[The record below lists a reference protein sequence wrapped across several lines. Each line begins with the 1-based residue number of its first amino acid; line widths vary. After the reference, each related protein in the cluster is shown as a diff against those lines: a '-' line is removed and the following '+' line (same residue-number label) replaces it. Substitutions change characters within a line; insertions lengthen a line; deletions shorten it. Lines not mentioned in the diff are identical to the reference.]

1 MTQFRFASGFF
12 GFLAVLAAWLA
23 SVAALA
29 QSVSFTAPT
38 RFPQTSGEAL
48 YRAIC
53 QGCHMPDAQGAVGAG
68 RYPALARNENL
79 AVAGYPVHL
88 VVYGRKGMPGFG
100 GFLSDAQ
107 VAAVVNY
114 VRSHFGNDY
123 ADAVSAEDV
132 GAIRQPGYEYVA
144 LE

>member
-1 MTQFRFASGFF
+1 MTRSISHT
-12 GFLAVLAAWLA
+12 LTLAALLLTLGP
-23 SVAALA
+23 AALA
-29 QSVSFTAPT
+29 QSTAFAPT

-53 QGCHMPDAQGAVGAG
+53 QGCHMPDGQGAAGAG
-68 RYPALARNENL
+68 RYPALAKNETL
-79 AVAGYPVHL
+79 AAPGYAVQL

-114 VRSHFGNDY
+114 VRSHFGNNYTDK
-123 ADAVSAEDV
+123 VSARDV
-132 GAIRQPGYEYVA
+132 KAIRRPDYEYMP